1 MSTLADELERLY
13 DRMRTGRDSSRVHVT
28 VSGDL
33 EILLTRMQRTA
44 PVLIAALRLADAR
57 VLAVNARILFDHGPA
72 DEHAMERWARAHK
85 AADAELAAFAAY
97 CALLDGLP
105 KTEGT

>member
-1 MSTLADELERLY
+1 LERLLGEADGY
-13 DRMRTGRDSSRVHVT
+13 PEDDF
-28 VSGDL
+28 
-33 EILLTRMQRTA
+33 QRAVLQTA